1 MKHTGV
7 RSILLLIFLFALKEY
22 PYSCGRIIQPGGSGG
37 RHEDDPAPG
46 RSPGPPEVPDDT
58 TVLITSETA
67 YEDCRLRGELAADEN
82 NQLNV
87 SVSHPLFKSDVLV
100 PGIVYEGE
108 NFLWLFYL

>member
-1 MKHTGV
+1 MKNTGA
-7 RSILLLIFLFALKEY
+7 RSILLLILLFALKDY
-22 PYSCGRIIQPGGSGG
+22 PYSSGRIIQPASSGG

-46 RSPGPPEVPDDT
+46 RSPGPPEIPDET

-67 YEDCRLRGELAADEN
+67 YEDCRLRGELTTDEN

-87 SVSHPLFKSDVLV
+87 SISHPLFKSDVLV

-108 NFLWLFYL
+108 RLL